1 MPRTVISLDPDDKTW
16 LDKEAKTRRV
26 PMTQIVREAVRS
38 LRQQRDIGAPDFDQ
52 ILRETVGIW
61 KGEDGMAYQRAQ
73 RAEWD
78 RSA

>member
-1 MPRTVISLDPDDKTW
+1 MPRTVISLDPDDMTW
-16 LDKEAKTRRV
+16 LDKEAKTRRI
-26 PMTQIVREAVRS
+26 PMTQIVREAVLS

-61 KGEDGMAYQRAQ
+61 KGGDGMAYQRAQ